1 MTAAQLYGN
10 LTQLHK
16 ANFLI
21 EFTNEGIELTPCLM
35 VTRELLIKAENE
47 RLNDLGLNTIV
58 TGRKYKKILIKI

>member
-35 VTRELLIKAENE
+35 VTRELFIKAENE